1 VEVVA
6 ARSSALA
13 TKGVWILGIGE
24 TEAIERGEAVAWGQE
39 MASSTKEK
47 KEELS
52 FLDFGQLLC
61 EFEMSDFTCFLLAL
75 NTFHI
80 FLQLVL
86 QYFDPKFIL
95 LFVSIQD
102 LAVVVLLILIP
113 LISPNSSK
121 GGVRFSR
128 HSLVKYLF

>member
-1 VEVVA
+1 VHYPTIVFFRLVA
-6 ARSSALA
+6 SCGYPRLITMILSRSSTSILQFVAL
-13 TKGVWILGIGE
+13 
-24 TEAIERGEAVAWGQE
+24 
-39 MASSTKEK
+39 S
-47 KEELS
+47 
-52 FLDFGQLLC
+52 GQLLC

-128 HSLVKYLF
+128 HSLVKYLFLIGRQYCCLEV